1 MTNDC
6 DELEEIRNIIEE
18 AIEKAILKAEER
30 TKEINK
36 EIIKDAILT
45 ASEQTQRRTWG
56 YMKELTGLDVSKPEE
71 VAKIHDVF
79 NYSKGLMDKT
89 NKICDISLTAVTLA
103 IIGSLMTAIG
113 LGIKAM
119 FFKG

>member
-1 MTNDC
+1 MALSRRGIAEYLLKEKIMTNDC
-6 DELEEIRNIIEE
+6 DELEAIRAIIEE
-18 AIEKAILKAEER
+18 AVEKAVLKAEQ
-30 TKEINK
+30 
-36 EIIKDAILT
+36 
-45 ASEQTQRRTWG
+45 QTRRETWK

>member
-1 MTNDC
+1 MTDKS
-6 DELEEIRNIIEE
+6 DELDELTKIIEG
-18 AIEKAILKAEER
+18 AILRAVSQALEKNKDNFQEVVNEAVLRAEE
-30 TKEINK
+30 
-36 EIIKDAILT
+36 
-45 ASEQTQRRTWG
+45 QTRRETWK
-56 YMKELTGLDVSKPEE
+56 YMKDLTGLDVSKPEE
-71 VAKIHDVF
+71 VGKIHDVF

-119 FFKG
+119 FFK